1 MEQYYEQLSLVD
13 LILCKNIRSSTKMI
27 KPQDVDFSSPEA
39 TLLSTEAQRFQGYD
53 LEAEG
58 AVREVI
64 EEHEDYDLVQV
75 TLPLGEGTIKRLVK
89 AFKNGEVV
97 EQPEEEPEVEVEVP
111 VVTLKSIT
119 AQGPTTAVVGEEVQF
134 SFTTNPANYEA
145 KSVKWETTNGI
156 IGDDGVLLAETA
168 GAYTVKATVDGK
180 TSSKSGTATLP
191 VIALTD
197 FSFGEVQSVVL
208 GGSIQLTRTLT
219 PADAVINS
227 EVWSTQAGQ
236 ITQEGLFTPAG
247 VGQAPVTLTIN
258 GVAKTLEIEVVEAPV
273 SEDPAQ

>member
-1 MEQYYEQLSLVD
+1 
-13 LILCKNIRSSTKMI
+13 MI

-97 EQPEEEPEVEVEVP
+97 EQPVEEPEVEQPVEEPEVEVP

-119 AQGPTTAVVGEEVQF
+119 AQGPTTAVVGGEVQF
-134 SFTTNPANYEA
+134 SFTTNPANYEP

-156 IGDDGVLLAETA
+156 IGDDGVMLAETA
-168 GAYTVKATVDGK
+168 NAYTVKATVDGK
-180 TSSKSGTATLP
+180 TSSKSGTATCPARKKILGPWP
-191 VIALTD
+191 VLDKET
-197 FSFGEVQSVVL
+197 
-208 GGSIQLTRTLT
+208 
-219 PADAVINS
+219 
-227 EVWSTQAGQ
+227 
-236 ITQEGLFTPAG
+236 
-247 VGQAPVTLTIN
+247 
-258 GVAKTLEIEVVEAPV
+258 
-273 SEDPAQ
+273 

>member
-1 MEQYYEQLSLVD
+1 
-13 LILCKNIRSSTKMI
+13 MI

-97 EQPEEEPEVEVEVP
+97 EQPEEEPVVEVP
-111 VVTLKSIT
+111 VVTLENIT

-197 FSFGEVQSVVL
+197 FSFGEAQSVEL

-219 PADAVINS
+219 PADATINS
-227 EVWSTQAGQ
+227 EVWSTEAGQ

-258 GVAKTLEIEVVEAPV
+258 GIAKTLEVKVVAAPAT
-273 SEDPAQ
+273 SRPRQ

>member
-1 MEQYYEQLSLVD
+1 
-13 LILCKNIRSSTKMI
+13 MI

-75 TLPLGEGTIKRLVK
+75 TFRGKGTIKRLVK

-97 EQPEEEPEVEVEVP
+97 EQPEEEPEVEVP

-197 FSFGEVQSVVL
+197 FSFGEVKPVVVS
-208 GGSIQLTRTLT
+208 GSIQLTRTLT
-219 PADAVINS
+219 PADATINS
-227 EVWSTQAGQ
+227 EVWSTEAGQ

-258 GVAKTLEIEVVEAPV
+258 GIAKTLEVEVVAAPV
-273 SEDPAQ
+273 TEDPAQ

>member
-1 MEQYYEQLSLVD
+1 
-13 LILCKNIRSSTKMI
+13 MI

-58 AVREVI
+58 AEREVI

-75 TLPLGEGTIKRLVK
+75 TLPVGEGTIKHLVK

-97 EQPEEEPEVEVEVP
+97 EQPEEQPEVEVPEVEVP
-111 VVTLKSIT
+111 VVTLKNIT

-197 FSFGEVQSVVL
+197 FSFGEAQSVEL

-219 PADAVINS
+219 PPDATINS
-227 EVWSTQAGQ
+227 EVWSTEAGQ

-258 GVAKTLEIEVVEAPV
+258 GIAKTLEVEVVAAPV
-273 SEDPAQ
+273 TEDPAQ

>member
-1 MEQYYEQLSLVD
+1 
-13 LILCKNIRSSTKMI
+13 MI
-27 KPQDVDFSSPEA
+27 KPSNIDFSSPLAALASYEKA
-39 TLLSTEAQRFQGYD
+39 RFAGYD
-53 LEAEG
+53 LEASTEEP
-58 AVREVI
+58 VVL
-64 EEHEDYDLVQV
+64 EEHDDYTLV
-75 TLPLGEGTIKRLVK
+75 GIKLKTATGKDIVRKIK

-97 EQPEEEPEVEVEVP
+97 EQPEEEPVVEVP
-111 VVTLKSIT
+111 VVTLKNIT

-219 PADAVINS
+219 PADATINS
-227 EVWSTQAGQ
+227 EVWSTEAGQ
-236 ITQEGLFTPAG
+236 ITQEGLFTPARM
-247 VGQAPVTLTIN
+247 GQAPVTLTIN
-258 GVAKTLEIEVVEAPV
+258 GIAKTLEVEVVRRRLLE
-273 SEDPAQ
+273 

>member
-1 MEQYYEQLSLVD
+1 
-13 LILCKNIRSSTKMI
+13 MI

-111 VVTLKSIT
+111 VVTLKNIT

-197 FSFGEVQSVVL
+197 FSFGEVQPVVVS
-208 GGSIQLTRTLT
+208 GSIQLTRTLT